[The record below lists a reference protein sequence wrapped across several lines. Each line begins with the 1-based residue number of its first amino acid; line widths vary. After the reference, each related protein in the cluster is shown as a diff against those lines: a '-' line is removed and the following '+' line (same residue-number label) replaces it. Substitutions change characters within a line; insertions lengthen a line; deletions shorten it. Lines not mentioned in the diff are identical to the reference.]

1 MTADEDTLKKLP
13 IGGILKASWQY
24 FCDNGK
30 MMLAFTL
37 INFATLVSGV
47 YSWKTAFSGWW
58 QRLHMCSGVIF
69 SVFILIVVRIWS
81 GSRLCLP

>member
-1 MTADEDTLKKLP
+1 
-13 IGGILKASWQY
+13 
-24 FCDNGK
+24 

-47 YSWKTAFSGWW
+47 YSWKTAFFWLAAAVAYVFWSY
-58 QRLHMCSGVIF
+58 F

>member
-47 YSWKTAFSGWW
+47 YSWKTAF
-58 QRLHMCSGVIF
+58 F
-69 SVFILIVVRIWS
+69 
-81 GSRLCLP
+81 